1 VKRHIHVVFE
11 NGVLRPLEPVDF
23 AERQEL
29 VMTVSEEEVPLNPK
43 FDVSA
48 ELRWLKEN
56 GSQFLDQ
63 WVALD
68 GDRLVSHGR
77 NAKAVYDEAR
87 AAGFM
92 CPYLTQVTAPDE
104 HPWGGW

>member
-1 VKRHIHVVFE
+1 MKRHIHVVFE

-29 VMTVSEEEVPLNPK
+29 VMTVSEEEVPLHPK

-87 AAGFM
+87 AAGLM